1 MRATSLAERTTELAK
16 DGDRL
21 EEQVAGGDDPGTARS
36 ANQVSQTPALI
47 TKNER
52 MDHFGQPTSEK
63 QKQTIV
69 CAICQR
75 SFSRRRST
83 ARFCSP
89 RCRQRAH
96 RRTDLSP
103 FNDPKSADGGTE
115 GNDVKSTRG
124 PCNSAAG
131 TASRAERPTLD
142 SNTLPVTS
150 APRLVRDQ
158 TWPNM
163 WRLSFPNGRLS
174 VMTNLTRAKDAL
186 ARAEQR
192 NRRSSR
198 SKRKV

>member
-1 MRATSLAERTTELAK
+1 MSATSLAERTTELAK

-69 CAICQR
+69 CDICKR

-96 RRTDLSP
+96 RRTDLSL
-103 FNDPKSADGGTE
+103 FNDPKSADGCTE

-124 PCNSAAG
+124 PCDSAAG